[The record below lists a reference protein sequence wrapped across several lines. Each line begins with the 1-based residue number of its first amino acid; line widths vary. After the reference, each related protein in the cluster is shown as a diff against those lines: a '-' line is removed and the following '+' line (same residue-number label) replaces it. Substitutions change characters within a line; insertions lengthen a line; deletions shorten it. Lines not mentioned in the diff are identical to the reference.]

1 MAVQEQTPY
10 KEYKANGSTSS
21 FSLGFLCESKDQLIV
36 LVDDVAPSSSSWS
49 FNGSSVVF
57 NSPPASG
64 KRIAIQRNTKLR
76 RTGDFQNYDNSFRP
90 DTINKE
96 LDWIWLK
103 LQELGVADMLLK
115 IYVDRLHLEQKD
127 YTDNKDR
134 LVKNIINDLRNY
146 VNQQQGNLSDSIN
159 NLKTY
164 VDQQDNNRNSYF
176 ENLID
181 QQGVSL
187 LQLDNYYNH
196 LMQQLAQIAVDKGWA
211 ASFIVDAS
219 GENQQEI
226 NDRFKSKLQGEFIS
240 VWDFF
245 TKTEKQAYN
254 RALINGTAATFDS
267 HRQLQEFLDYIAAN
281 DVNTAYCSAD
291 LYVSKGV
298 ILGGASGCLT
308 KNVMGRLKL
317 SAIAGNPIDDLFKIQ
332 AGQNLKWYGLVN
344 VVGVGGLIY
353 NARTVKRGLVVGGQY
368 ASTHTWIQA
377 ARAEGGFIEYGI
389 LIDDYTTGSCIDDIR
404 TTRCGS
410 GHFKSNNSGS
420 PNWSLN
426 STFTIQSENT
436 SSGATQET
444 VLTVSTLP
452 PDWLY
457 YNPMVVINE
466 KLYHVK
472 TIDSYN
478 SRISIRPLLDRN
490 DLDKTSLRYM
500 FGAGV
505 LVAGSDASVVRI
517 GKYNATDNAIAMHSA
532 ALYAPIITALTAEA
546 NGIGLII
553 GGGSTSQAHVGG
565 SIGSFYC
572 ENNIWDIVRRT
583 NAQLSYSIAT
593 TNYEQ
598 DFSRFTNLAALRNS
612 VTNVLTD
619 TDGLNGV
626 QVGYKGYSLNWESR
640 TGGSNNTLK
649 IDVTDIDRSEYW
661 HYGSSKTF
669 DIVAP
674 NVPLNNVF
682 GFNRKSCIVMGKNNA
697 GNPTGDIIFN
707 APEGYTV
714 NGGSSVTFNGFT
726 KAAKFDVY
734 LQYGRNNF
742 VVVCLTLPP
751 TIVLSASVTYDPE
764 LLAPNEIKYWNVT
777 LNGAKLGDAV
787 VCSFSRAL
795 NGTRIWAE
803 VTGANIVTV
812 YHQNPTANPV
822 DLTSGTLSVKLV

>member
-1 MAVQEQTPY
+1 MAVQEQTPLR
-10 KEYKANGSTSS
+10 EYTANGVTTS
-21 FSLGFLCESKDQLIV
+21 FALGFDCEETNHLIV
-36 LVDDVAPSSSSWS
+36 TINDVEVLPTDWYLS
-49 FNGSSVVF
+49 GSNVVF
-57 NSPPASG
+57 WTAPGNG
-64 KRIAIQRNTKLR
+64 KLIKLQRNTPFNRLA
-76 RTGDFQNYDNSFRP
+76 DYQSYNNSFRP
-90 DTINKE
+90 PAINKE
-96 LDWIWLK
+96 FDRIWWK
-103 LQELGVADMLLK
+103 LQELGVADWILHNRIDALKAYVDQQDSELQQNIDNLK
-115 IYVDRLHLEQKD
+115 IYVDDKD
-127 YTDNKDR
+127 DE
-134 LVKNIINDLRNY
+134 LRAY
-146 VNQQQGNLSDSIN
+146 LLAEIR
-159 NLKTY
+159 K
-164 VDQQDNNRNSYF
+164 
-176 ENLID
+176 
-181 QQGVSL
+181 QGVAL
-187 LQLDNYYNH
+187 DQLDEYYNY
-196 LMQQLAQIAVDKGWA
+196 LMQRLAQIAIDKGWD
-211 ASFIVDAS
+211 ASFVVD
-219 GENQQEI
+219 GDKTQKQI
-226 NDRFKSKLQGEFIS
+226 NDFVFPKLKEQFVS

-245 TKTEKQAYN
+245 TKAEKQAYN
-254 RALINGTAATFDS
+254 RSLINGTAATFDS

-436 SSGATQET
+436 SSGTTQET

-583 NAQLSYSIAT
+583 NAQLSYSIIT

-626 QVGYKGYSLNWESR
+626 QIGYKGYSLNWESR
-640 TGGSNNTLK
+640 SGGSNNTLK

-674 NVPLNNVF
+674 NVPLNSVF
-682 GFNRKSCIVMGKNNA
+682 GFNRKSCIVMGTNNV
-697 GNPTGDIIFN
+697 GSPTGDIIFN

-726 KAAKFDVY
+726 QAAKFDVY

>member
-1 MAVQEQTPY
+1 MAVPEQTPY
-10 KEYKANGSTSS
+10 KEYTANGNTTS
-21 FSLGFLCESKDQLIV
+21 FALGFICDSKNDLIV
-36 LVDDVAPSSSSWS
+36 LVDNVAPPVATWS
-49 FNGSSVVF
+49 LVGNNAVF
-57 NSPPASG
+57 TTAPASG
-64 KRIAIQRNTKLR
+64 KKIILQRQTKFER
-76 RTGDFQNYDNSFRP
+76 STNFQGNNNSFRP
-90 DTINKE
+90 ETINK
-96 LDWIWLK
+96 DIDRVWMK

-115 IYVDRLHLEQKD
+115 IYVDRLHGEQKD
-127 YTDNKDR
+127 YIDNKDQ
-134 LVKNIINDLRNY
+134 LVRNIISDLRNY
-146 VNQQQGNLSDSIN
+146 VNQQDNGLANSIN
-159 NLKTY
+159 SLRTH

-176 ENLID
+176 ENLIN

-187 LQLDNYYNH
+187 QQLDNYYKH
-196 LMQQLAQIAVDKGWA
+196 LLQGIANIAAENGWLASLVTDK
-211 ASFIVDAS
+211 S
-219 GENQQEI
+219 GKNQQEI
-226 NDRFKSKLQGEFIS
+226 NDHFDSKLQREFVSI
-240 VWDFF
+240 WDFF
-245 TKTEKQAYN
+245 TKAEQQAYN
-254 RALINGTAATFDS
+254 LAILNGTSATFDS
-267 HRQLQEFLDYIAAN
+267 HRPLQEFFDYIAAN

-298 ILGGASGCLT
+298 ILGGANGSLT

-317 SAIAGNPIDDLFKIQ
+317 SAIAGNPIDELFKIQ

-344 VVGVGGLIY
+344 VVGIGGLIY
-353 NARTVKRGLVVGGQY
+353 NSRTVKRGLVIGGQY
-368 ASTHTWIQA
+368 ASSHTWIQA

-389 LIDDYTTGSCIDDIR
+389 LIDNYTTGSCIDDIR

-444 VLTVSTLP
+444 VLNVSTLP

-466 KLYHVK
+466 KLYHVN
-472 TIDSYN
+472 TVDRNN

-505 LVAGSDASVVRI
+505 LVAGSDASVVRL
-517 GKYNATDNAIAMHSA
+517 GKYNATDNAIAMHSG

-546 NGIGLII
+546 NGIGLLI

-583 NAQLSYSIAT
+583 NAQLSYSITT

-598 DFSRFTNLAALRNS
+598 DFSRFANLAALRNS
-612 VTNVLTD
+612 TTNTLTD
-619 TDGLNGV
+619 SDGLNGV

-640 TGGSNNTLK
+640 SAGSNNTLK

-661 HYGSSKTF
+661 HYGTSKTF

-682 GFNRKSCIVMGKNNA
+682 GLNKKSCVVVGNTNA
-697 GNPTGDIIFN
+697 GNPTGDIVFN
-707 APEGYTV
+707 APSGYTV
-714 NGGSSVTFNGFT
+714 NGSSSVTFNGFT
-726 KAAKFDVY
+726 QAAKFDVY
-734 LQYGRNNF
+734 LQFSRNNF
-742 VVVCLTLPP
+742 VVACSTLPP
-751 TIVLSASVTYDPE
+751 SSVLSASVTYDPPP
-764 LLAPNEIKYWNVT
+764 LAPDQIEYWNVT
-777 LNGAKLGDAV
+777 LTGAKLGDMVA
-787 VCSFSRAL
+787 CSFNKPL
-795 NGTRIWAE
+795 NGTRLWAE

-812 YHQNPTANPV
+812 YHQNPTTNPV
-822 DLTSGTLSVKLV
+822 DLTSGALSVKLV